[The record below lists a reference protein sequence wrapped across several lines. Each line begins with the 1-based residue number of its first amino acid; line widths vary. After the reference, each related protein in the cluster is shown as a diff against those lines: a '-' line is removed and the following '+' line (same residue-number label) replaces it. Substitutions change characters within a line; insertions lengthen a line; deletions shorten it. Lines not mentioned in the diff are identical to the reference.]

1 MSEPRDGVSAD
12 QALMQEMGLT
22 DESIERRKVIVGLGP
37 DDMRRLA
44 SLRDIVTANA
54 EGLAS
59 TFFTYLGG
67 LREAKPLFDD
77 KNVLQRAR
85 ALKTEHLSAMVL
97 GDYGPSYVAQRVK
110 LATLYGKVG
119 LEPHVFL
126 AAFHHLLMAV
136 GLHAM
141 KSSEQR
147 PMEGFENFMS
157 LKKMAFFDV
166 GIIVD
171 TLIFERERVIRQQQ
185 EAIRE
190 LSTPV
195 LQIRD
200 RLLIIPVVG
209 LLDTYRARLL
219 TEGLLKAIR
228 ERRAKGVV
236 MDITGVPI
244 VDSKVANHLAQA
256 CEAARLM
263 GALVVLTGISS
274 EIALTL
280 VTIGAELKGVRTVG
294 DLQGGIE
301 EIEHFLAGKSAA
313 LNE

>member
-97 GDYGPSYVAQRVK
+97 
-110 LATLYGKVG
+110 
-119 LEPHVFL
+119 
-126 AAFHHLLMAV
+126 
-136 GLHAM
+136 
-141 KSSEQR
+141 
-147 PMEGFENFMS
+147 
-157 LKKMAFFDV
+157 
-166 GIIVD
+166 VD
-171 TLIFERERVIRQQQ
+171 TLIFEREHVIRQQQ

-200 RLLIIPVVG
+200 QLLIIPVVG

-301 EIEHFLAGKSAA
+301 EIEHFLAGKSDA